1 MSVLAG
7 NVFSPLLPVAM
18 YYMYFLL
25 VPKRNLKTMLRYPYL
40 FSLPYKLI
48 RDVLKR
54 IKDKGMVSK
63 DLFQGK
69 FR

>member
-1 MSVLAG
+1 MVIAWLQTVDVVVSVLAG
-7 NVFSPLLPVAM
+7 NVLSLLLPIAL
-18 YYMYFLL
+18 YNMYFLL

-54 IKDKGMVSK
+54 V
-63 DLFQGK
+63 
-69 FR
+69 